1 MPDIDADK
9 REDDLILRVYTRI
22 RDYIEHEDTLIN
34 DRISRT
40 LLVHGFL
47 LASGVL
53 LVQSRVEAAAK
64 CMGRDQGCW
73 ADLTTSN
80 VHLLPP
86 GQLSI
91 VLLLVDVL
99 LPVIALIGV
108 VTTRAA
114 HNGVAAAEESVTS
127 VRLRWEQFAN
137 QHRTAIDRLHLPGVT
152 GGGSAAMEEK
162 GHGSSLKLLR
172 HLFVLWFLIF
182 LLNVGLAFVWHWPT
196 VRGWPF
202 VSDWLSVLR
211 WPEFLR

>member
-1 MPDIDADK
+1 VPVSDPET
-9 REDDLILRVYTRI
+9 REEDSVLRVYNRI
-22 RDYIEHEDTLIN
+22 RKYIEHEDKLIN

-73 ADLTTSN
+73 PQATASN
-80 VHLLPP
+80 AHLLAPE
-86 GQLSI
+86 QLSI

-99 LPVIALIGV
+99 LPVIAMIGV

-114 HNGVAAAEESVTS
+114 LRGVAAAEESVTS
-127 VRLRWEQFAN
+127 VRQHWQRFASE
-137 QHRTAIDRLHLPGVT
+137 HRGAIDRLHLPGVT
-152 GGGSAAMEEK
+152 GGGLAKAEEK
-162 GHGSSLKLLR
+162 GHGSSINLLR

-182 LLNVGLAFVWHWPT
+182 LLNVGLGFVWHWPE
-196 VRGWPF
+196 VKSWPF
-202 VSDWLSVLR
+202 VAESFDALKLYLPR
-211 WPEFLR
+211 